1 MLLSEGEDT
10 TSVSTMET
18 SVSCPGTLTQSH
30 RRLLC
35 CVVLCC
41 AAVHS
46 GGGRGSAEDRAAELF
61 CFTSPQRASPPFF
74 FQPGLQAELQNR
86 WPLAKC
92 VSSVQLAEPLTRA
105 SLQCTRSTCQF
116 WQYSPVSTCR
126 QEIEARRLEPSQWE
140 EKSTSLFTRRLT
152 PWVGLWKSCFFF
164 FLKCHRNTDLYFII
178 YYTFL

>member
-1 MLLSEGEDT
+1 MSWDT
-10 TSVSTMET
+10 DTISQTSV
-18 SVSCPGTLTQSH
+18 V
-30 RRLLC
+30 LC
-35 CVVLCC
+35 CVVLCSRSLRRRTRFC
-41 AAVHS
+41 
-46 GGGRGSAEDRAAELF
+46 GGQSSRALLF
-61 CFTSPQRASPPFF
+61 HFTSACFPPFF

-126 QEIEARRLEPSQWE
+126 QEIEARRLEQSQWE

-152 PWVGLWKSCFFF
+152 PWVGLWKSFLFF